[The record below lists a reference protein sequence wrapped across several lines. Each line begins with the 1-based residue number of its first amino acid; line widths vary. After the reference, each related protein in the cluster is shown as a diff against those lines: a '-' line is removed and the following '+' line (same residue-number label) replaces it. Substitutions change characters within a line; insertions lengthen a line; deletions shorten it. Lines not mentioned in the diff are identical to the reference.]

1 MDLKMR
7 IQRMIVHEKRK
18 LIAIAGMVLV
28 MGSVLPVS
36 AAESLADFDYQ
47 TYADTYPDLKAAF
60 GYNAAALYNHYETN
74 GKAEGRVAIFTDG
87 ASSAT
92 TVESLAT
99 FDYKAYADTYP
110 DLKAAFGYDAAAL
123 YNHYV
128 NSGKAEGRVAV
139 IAVAQGLSV
148 YAVFAFICIL
158 WAYYQRSPFRFYTI
172 LHRFKLSVNMQMNR
186 IRFCLHIP
194 HNTNVFRCRL
204 CSNHNTVPMIRLA
217 LK

>member
-1 MDLKMR
+1 
-7 IQRMIVHEKRK
+7 
-18 LIAIAGMVLV
+18 

>member
-1 MDLKMR
+1 MR

>member
-1 MDLKMR
+1 
-7 IQRMIVHEKRK
+7 MIVHEKRK